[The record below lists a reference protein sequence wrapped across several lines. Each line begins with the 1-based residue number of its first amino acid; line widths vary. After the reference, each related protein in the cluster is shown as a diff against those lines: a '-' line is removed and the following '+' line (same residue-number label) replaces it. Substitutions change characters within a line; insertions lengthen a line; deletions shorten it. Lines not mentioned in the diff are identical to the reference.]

1 LASLA
6 ACFSKFLDFGKKY
19 LILKKKLKKPTGRRE
34 KRPKPRL
41 QVAEQLGAPRSRDNG
56 TRHLLEHF
64 PFSISKIPT
73 SNSGEMLMT
82 CQHVK
87 KFI

>member
-1 LASLA
+1 LASFA
-6 ACFSKFLDFGKKY
+6 ACFSKFLDFEKKKS
-19 LILKKKLKKPTGRRE
+19 IFKKLKKPTGRRE
-34 KRPKPRL
+34 KRPKPRP

-64 PFSISKIPT
+64 PFPISKIPT

-87 KFI
+87 NFI